1 MAILLVETLRLSIS
15 SGKRKVGLQDFS
27 SESIELSKKLG
38 VFHLLWG
45 GQLFIPDKEDKE
57 KEASW
62 TVPSEYL
69 RVLER
74 AYEQLE
80 RAPFG
85 LNESVADFRQQ
96 LGRLINCCKDTKYFV
111 FASIRVEMGSLF
123 VGDEEGIANALS
135 VLSEIS
141 GCNLKD

>member
-45 GQLFIPDKEDKE
+45 GQLFVPDKE
-57 KEASW
+57 KEGGW
-62 TVPSEYL
+62 TVPPEHF

-74 AYEQLE
+74 ASAQLDH
-80 RAPFG
+80 APFG
-85 LNESVADFRQQ
+85 LTESVADFQQQ

-111 FASIRVEMGSLF
+111 YASIRVEMGSLF